1 MAQPVASVAKRD
13 GAEAVVDLETGEP
26 VQQPVRESSSIA
38 PRKSSSIVPRLSS
51 SIVPRLSSSIG
62 GLTSMEIARSRRLD
76 ELECQ
81 GDSNEPD
88 ADDVA
93 ENYASMGIWGRACP
107 ERYFALLVTLAIETP
122 VSLLVGE
129 GSGPLVDRI
138 GLDRYT
144 LFMAFLPLTS
154 AISGNVGL
162 QASTLTTRAITTGH
176 CTTKNLFKWFCKELG
191 AAVVLAWGCGL
202 AVFLLAFIWTAVDK
216 STATDTGF
224 AITVGL
230 AQVFSI
236 TVAGITGTL
245 APVLFSFVLKR
256 DSGKWS
262 GPLETAV
269 QDIAGTFA
277 VVYVAQWILLFFIQV
292 GVSPA

>member
-1 MAQPVASVAKRD
+1 MAQPVQVASVASEAR
-13 GAEAVVDLETGEP
+13 AEAVVDLEVGEPEP
-26 VQQPVRESSSIA
+26 VQQALRE
-38 PRKSSSIVPRLSS
+38 L
-51 SIVPRLSSSIG
+51 SIG
-62 GLTSMEIARSRRLD
+62 RRTSSGNIGRRTMSLTSAGIARGRED
-76 ELECQ
+76 EETE
-81 GDSNEPD
+81 SD
-88 ADDVA
+88 AEDVA
-93 ENYASMGIWGRACP
+93 ERYASMGIWGRACP

>member
-1 MAQPVASVAKRD
+1 MAQPVQVAGVASEAR
-13 GAEAVVDLETGEP
+13 AEAVVDLEVGEPEP
-26 VQQPVRESSSIA
+26 VQQALRE
-38 PRKSSSIVPRLSS
+38 L
-51 SIVPRLSSSIG
+51 SIG
-62 GLTSMEIARSRRLD
+62 RRTSSGNIGRRTMSLTSAGIARGRED
-76 ELECQ
+76 EETE
-81 GDSNEPD
+81 SD

-93 ENYASMGIWGRACP
+93 ERYASMGIWGRACP

-202 AVFLLAFIWTAVDK
+202 AVFLLAFIWTSVDK
-216 STATDTGF
+216 SIATDTGF

>member
-1 MAQPVASVAKRD
+1 MMQPVVSAGIREQ
-13 GAEAVVDLETGEP
+13 GAEAAVDLEVGEQTP
-26 VQQPVRESSSIA
+26 PTSS
-38 PRKSSSIVPRLSS
+38 RFRTLS
-51 SIVPRLSSSIG
+51 
-62 GLTSMEIARSRRLD
+62 LTSSAILRGEETEES
-76 ELECQ
+76 ET
-81 GDSNEPD
+81 DSEE
-88 ADDVA
+88 VA
-93 ENYASMGIWGRACP
+93 EKYANMGIWGRACP
-107 ERYFALLVTLAIETP
+107 ERYLALLVTLAIETP

-129 GSGPLVDRI
+129 GSGPLVGRI
-138 GLDRYT
+138 GLARYT
-144 LFMAFLPLTS
+144 LFIAFLPLTS

-176 CTTKNLFKWFCKELG
+176 CTRKNLSKWFCKELG
-191 AAVVLAWGCGL
+191 AAVVLAWGCGI

-216 STATDTGF
+216 SNETDAGF

-277 VVYVAQWILLFFIQV
+277 VVYVAQWILLFFIKV
-292 GVSPA
+292 GVSPATPAV

>member
-1 MAQPVASVAKRD
+1 MS
-13 GAEAVVDLETGEP
+13 
-26 VQQPVRESSSIA
+26 
-38 PRKSSSIVPRLSS
+38 
-51 SIVPRLSSSIG
+51 
-62 GLTSMEIARSRRLD
+62 LTSAEIARSR
-76 ELECQ
+76 ELEESECQ
-81 GDSNEPD
+81 SKESH

-93 ENYASMGIWGRACP
+93 ESYASMGIWGRACP

-138 GLDRYT
+138 GLARYT

-176 CTTKNLFKWFCKELG
+176 CTRNNLCKWFGKEVG
-191 AAVVLAWGCGL
+191 AAVILAWGCGL
-202 AVFLLAFIWTAVDK
+202 AVFLLAFIWTVVDN
-216 STATDTGF
+216 SNETDAGF
-224 AITVGL
+224 AVTIGL

-277 VVYVAQWILLFFIQV
+277 VVYVAQYILLFFIEI
-292 GVSPA
+292 GVSPATPAA